1 MTLRQRVVSG
11 NAGEELVKLT
21 EHADMCVV
29 GARGHGGL
37 VGMLV
42 GSVSQ
47 HVLAHSLCSVVVV
60 R

>member
-1 MTLRQRVVSG
+1 
-11 NAGEELVKLT
+11 
-21 EHADMCVV
+21 MCVV

-37 VGMLV
+37 VGTSV

-47 HVLAHSLCSVVVV
+47 HVLAHSLGTVVVV